1 MRVGTVTAK
10 ISSSVRSTERVQDK
24 EVQRRLRT
32 LLELAIQ
39 IGRREGLLGREIAKE
54 KPNDSKDTP

>member
-1 MRVGTVTAK
+1 MTARV
-10 ISSSVRSTERVQDK
+10 SSSVRGEACVQDK
-24 EVQRRLRT
+24 EVRRRLRT

-39 IGRREGLLGREIAKE
+39 IGRREGLLGRETTKE